1 MFCALVLQLYSL
13 SGWGQCPHRDTVRPG
28 QETQSEHL
36 HSYLVFTMNKYINLQ
51 LHDLNSDPIIQF
63 GDWYQQAFDNNLRQ
77 PNAMSLAT
85 ADSNGN
91 VSSRLVLLRTFDKD
105 GFVFFTGYETKK
117 AQAIAEN
124 PNVALLFPWLQLNR
138 QVRIE
143 GTAVPISKRDS
154 LQFFAT
160 RPRGSQLGAWLTQ
173 SSEVITSRQVL
184 QGKMAELKQKFRD
197 GRIPLPDKWGGYR
210 VVPQRFEFWQAGQDA
225 LHDRFEYSRVA
236 KQSWE
241 IKRLLP

>member
-1 MFCALVLQLYSL
+1 
-13 SGWGQCPHRDTVRPG
+13 
-28 QETQSEHL
+28 
-36 HSYLVFTMNKYINLQ
+36 MNKYINLQ

-85 ADSNGN
+85 ADSNCN

-143 GTAVPISKRDS
+143 GTAVQISKQET
-154 LQFFAT
+154 LKYFAT

-184 QGKMAELKQKFRD
+184 KGKMAEIKRKFHD
-197 GRIPLPDKWGGYR
+197 GRIPLPEKWGGYR
-210 VVPQRFEFWQAGQDA
+210 VIPQRFEFWQASADG
-225 LHDRFEYSRVA
+225 LHDRFEYFHA
-236 KQSWE
+236 EEQNWK
-241 IKRLLP
+241 ITRLLP

>member
-1 MFCALVLQLYSL
+1 M
-13 SGWGQCPHRDTVRPG
+13 T
-28 QETQSEHL
+28 TQ
-36 HSYLVFTMNKYINLQ
+36 TNLP
-51 LHDLNSDPIIQF
+51 LRDLNPDPIIQF
-63 GDWYQQAFDNNLRQ
+63 NDWYQQARDNNLVQ

-85 ADSNGN
+85 ADSSGT
-91 VSSRLVLLRTFDKD
+91 VSSRLVLLRIFDQN
-105 GFVFFTGYETKK
+105 GFVFFSGYGTAK

-124 PNVALLFPWLQLNR
+124 SNVALLFPWLQLNR

-143 GTAVPISKRDS
+143 GTAVPISKKES

-173 SSEVITSRQVL
+173 SSEVITSRQIL
-184 QGKMAELKQKFRD
+184 RGKMAELKQKFRD

-210 VVPQRFEFWQAGQDA
+210 VLPTRFEFWQASQDG
-225 LHDRFEYSRVA
+225 LHDRFEYSHITD
-236 KQSWE
+236 QLWE